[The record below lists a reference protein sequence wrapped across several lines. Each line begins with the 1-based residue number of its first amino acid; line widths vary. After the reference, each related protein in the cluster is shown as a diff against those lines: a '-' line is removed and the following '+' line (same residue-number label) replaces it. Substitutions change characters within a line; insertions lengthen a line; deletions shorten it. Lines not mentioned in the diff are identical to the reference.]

1 MTIEHIRERL
11 ARHQPAVAEA
21 AGYAR
26 AAVAIV
32 LREGDSGPEFIV
44 IHRAHRRGDPWSG
57 HMALPG
63 GRQQPVDQTLFA
75 TAARETLEE
84 VGVDL
89 DQCGTSLGRLDDLRA
104 IGRGRPLD
112 LIITP
117 VVCALHVAVTLTP
130 NEREVQSAFWV
141 PLASLRRDEA
151 RGTYRHSINGLDLE
165 HPAFV
170 YQGYTIWGL
179 THRIL
184 TGFLEVLAEEPPPT
198 VR

>member
-11 ARHQPAVAEA
+11 AQYQPVVAEA

-63 GRQQPVDQTLFA
+63 GRQQPRDSSLFA

-89 DQCGTSLGRLDDLRA
+89 ERCGTALGHLDDLRA
-104 IGRGRPLD
+104 IGRGRLLD

-117 VVCALHVAVTLTP
+117 VVCALHAPVMLTP
-130 NEREVQSAFWV
+130 DEREVQSAFWV
-141 PLASLRRDEA
+141 PLASLRRGEA
-151 RGTYRHSINGLDLE
+151 RGTYRHTINGLELE

-170 YQGYTIWGL
+170 YEGHTIWGL

-184 TGFLEVLAEEPPPT
+184 TGFLEVLAEE
-198 VR
+198 

>member
-1 MTIEHIRERL
+1 MTIATIRERL
-11 ARHQPAVAEA
+11 ARHHPVVVDATP
-21 AGYAR
+21 YAR

-32 LREGDSGPEFIV
+32 LRDGTSGPEFIV

-63 GRQQPVDQTLFA
+63 GRQQPSDRDLFA
-75 TAARETLEE
+75 TAARETHEE

-89 DQCGTSLGRLDDLRA
+89 DQCGELIGHLDDLRA

-112 LIITP
+112 LIIRP
-117 VVCALHVAVTLTP
+117 VVCALHAPATLTP
-130 NEREVQSAFWV
+130 NHLEVQSAFWV
-141 PLASLRRDEA
+141 PLASLRRHEA
-151 RGTYRHSINGLDLE
+151 RGTYRHTLDGLELE

-170 YQGYTIWGL
+170 YEGRTIWGL

-184 TGFLEVLAEEPPPT
+184 SGFLEVLD
-198 VR
+198 

>member
-1 MTIEHIRERL
+1 MTIQHIRERL
-11 ARHQPAVAEA
+11 AQHRPVVVEEA
-21 AGYAR
+21 GSAR
-26 AAVAIV
+26 AAVAVV
-32 LREGDSGPEFIV
+32 LREGESGPEFIV

-63 GRQQPVDQTLFA
+63 GRQQPADGSLFA

-89 DQCGTSLGRLDDLRA
+89 ERYGTPLGHLDDLRA

-117 VVCALHVAVTLTP
+117 VVCALHVPVTLTP
-130 NEREVQSAFWV
+130 NAREVQSAFWV
-141 PLASLRRDEA
+141 PLASLRRDEV
-151 RGTYRHSINGLDLE
+151 RGTYRHTMHGLELE

-170 YQGYTIWGL
+170 YEGRTIWGL

-184 TGFLEVLAEEPPPT
+184 TDFLNVLG
-198 VR
+198 